1 MKKTLTIGS
10 ECLENDNEYSCVIND
25 PMLSQYRVD
34 RYITTGKHTMKTPD
48 KQIPSN
54 LSKNIFEH
62 SISQTIVTTQK
73 IRKLFSKH
81 EEIK

>member
-34 RYITTGKHTMKTPD
+34 RYITTGKHTMKIPE

-54 LSKNIFEH
+54 LNKNMFKH
-62 SISQTIVTTQK
+62 SISQSTMTTQENENY
-73 IRKLFSKH
+73 S
-81 EEIK
+81 